1 MVSVPS
7 DNPVLNAVGLRF
19 PADGSVLRG
28 AGLAVGEREAVAV
41 LGEAGSGK
49 SVLLAT
55 LCGML
60 EPAEGT
66 LWANGRP
73 LHALPPEHRDASFRR
88 QFGVLPQ
95 DCRLLPELT
104 IAENVALPLRLAGMG
119 AAKAIERSRIWL
131 ERFEIEDYAPQRAA
145 GMTKPVLRRGALAR
159 ALVGDP
165 IVLLADEP
173 LAGLAAQTAEATARI
188 LRSIAVSHGTAVVVF
203 TRDPMTAAYFSRV
216 VRLADGRT
224 DARPAGR
231 APSAVPL
238 LAGGETAKTARTPT
252 SAGNAAGIT
261 ATAAGTA
268 ARPAAS
274 AAAQSS
280 RLPLGPS
287 R

>member
-1 MVSVPS
+1 VSVPS

-28 AGLAVGEREAVAV
+28 THLAVGEREAVAV

-55 LCGML
+55 LCGMI

-73 LHALPPEHRDASFRR
+73 LHALPAEHRQASFRR

-104 IAENVALPLRLAGMG
+104 IAENVALPLRLAGLTM
-119 AAKAIERSRIWL
+119 AKAIERSRIWL

-145 GMTKPVLRRGALAR
+145 GLTKPVLRRAALAR
-159 ALVGDP
+159 ALVADP

-173 LAGLAAQTAEATARI
+173 LHGLAAQTAEATARI

-203 TRDPMTAAYFSRV
+203 TRDPMTAAYFSRI

-231 APSAVPL
+231 PPAAVPL
-238 LAGGETAKTARTPT
+238 LAGGESAKAAEAAKAAK
-252 SAGNAAGIT
+252 SAQS
-261 ATAAGTA
+261 GTA
-268 ARPAAS
+268 AKPAAS
-274 AAAQSS
+274 AGWKASE
-280 RLPLGPS
+280 LPTGTT

>member
-1 MVSVPS
+1 VAYPAGAGHIGRVSLPS

-28 AGLAVGEREAVAV
+28 AHLAVGEHEAVAV

-49 SVLLAT
+49 SVLAAL

-73 LHALPPEHRDASFRR
+73 LHALPAEDRQISFRR

-95 DCRLLPELT
+95 DCRVLPELT
-104 IAENVALPLRLAGMG
+104 IAENVALPLRLAGMD

-131 ERFEIEDYAPQRAA
+131 ERFEIEDYAARRAA
-145 GMTKPVLRRGALAR
+145 GLTKPVLRRAALAR

-173 LAGLAAQTAEATARI
+173 LAGLAAQTGEATARI

-203 TRDPMTAAYFSRV
+203 TRDPMTAAYFNRIV
-216 VRLADGRT
+216 KLTDGRT
-224 DARPAGR
+224 DARPASPP
-231 APSAVPL
+231 PSAVPL
-238 LAGGETAKTARTPT
+238 LAGGAEP
-252 SAGNAAGIT
+252 
-261 ATAAGTA
+261 GT
-268 ARPAAS
+268 RP
-274 AAAQSS
+274 
-280 RLPLGPS
+280 LPLGPA

>member
-1 MVSVPS
+1 MSLPS

-28 AGLAVGEREAVAV
+28 TCLAVGEREAVAV

-49 SVLLAT
+49 SVLLAV

-73 LHALPPEHRDASFRR
+73 LHALPPEHRQASFRR

-104 IAENVALPLRLAGMG
+104 IAENVALPLRLAGMS

-131 ERFEIEDYAPQRAA
+131 ERFEIEDYATQRAA
-145 GMTKPVLRRGALAR
+145 GLTKPVLRRGALAR
-159 ALVGDP
+159 ALVADP
-165 IVLLADEP
+165 VVLLADEP

-188 LRSIAVSHGTAVVVF
+188 LRSIAVSHGTAVIVF
-203 TRDPMTAAYFSRV
+203 TRDPMTAAYFGRV

-231 APSAVPL
+231 PPSAVPL
-238 LAGGETAKTARTPT
+238 LAGPETAKA
-252 SAGNAAGIT
+252 AGNAPGN
-261 ATAAGTA
+261 AAQA
-268 ARPAAS
+268 AAAP
-274 AAAQSS
+274 AAAQAG
-280 RLPLGPS
+280 RFPPGPA